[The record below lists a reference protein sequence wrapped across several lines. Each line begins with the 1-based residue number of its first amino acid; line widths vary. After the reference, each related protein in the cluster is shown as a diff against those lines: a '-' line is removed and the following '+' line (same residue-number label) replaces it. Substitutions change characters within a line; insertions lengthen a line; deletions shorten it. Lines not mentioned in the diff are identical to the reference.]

1 MPSNIISLSD
11 HIAKRNAPDSN
22 CISRDADGN
31 LIFKFSLTYRCGDRR
46 FSVDIWARDW
56 KHADAH
62 LKAIQ
67 GNGWIEGQV
76 VAEDHL

>member
-1 MPSNIISLSD
+1 MTIIDLGRER
-11 HIAKRNAPDSN
+11 AKRNAPDSN

-31 LIFKFSLTYRCGDRR
+31 PIFKFSLTYRCGNRR

-62 LKAIQ
+62 LKAIKS
-67 GNGWIEGQV
+67 GAWIDGMV
-76 VAEDHL
+76 VAEV